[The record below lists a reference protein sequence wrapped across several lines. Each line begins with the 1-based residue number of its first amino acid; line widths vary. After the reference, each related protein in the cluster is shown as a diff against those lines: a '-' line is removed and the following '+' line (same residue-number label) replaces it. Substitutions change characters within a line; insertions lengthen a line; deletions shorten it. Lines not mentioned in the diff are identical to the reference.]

1 VYTSA
6 FSVYDNEANS
16 GALTWDCWKGKQC
29 E

>member
-16 GALTWDCWKGKQC
+16 GALTWDCWRGK
-29 E
+29 